1 MISYSTAVK
10 FPLLYI
16 QQNANVKYKFV
27 FGIKTGVSNRWT
39 NIECCISFVLH
50 AQIQI
55 NCPPSVDKSAFFD
68 RKAKNAAKKHFK
80 NYLKVQ
86 NIFHNGLIF
95 WKSFCIITE
104 YKDTLG
110 SKRANRP
117 VSELGERVKL
127 S

>member
-1 MISYSTAVK
+1 MLHFVRAPCTNTNKIVHLLLTS
-10 FPLLYI
+10 PL
-16 QQNANVKYKFV
+16 F
-27 FGIKTGVSNRWT
+27 
-39 NIECCISFVLH
+39 
-50 AQIQI
+50 
-55 NCPPSVDKSAFFD
+55 SAA
-68 RKAKNAAKKHFK
+68 RQKRGKKRFK

>member
-1 MISYSTAVK
+1 MVK

-27 FGIKTGVSNRWT
+27 FEIKTGVSNRWT

-55 NCPPSVDKSAFFD
+55 NCPPSVDKSAFFG

-95 WKSFCIITE
+95 WKYFCIITE
-104 YKDTLG
+104 YRDTLG

>member
-1 MISYSTAVK
+1 MVK
-10 FPLLYI
+10 FLLLYI
-16 QQNANVKYKFV
+16 RQNANVKHKFV
-27 FGIKTGVSNRWT
+27 FEIKTGVSNRWT
-39 NIECCISFVLH
+39 NIEYRIPFAPH

-55 NCPPSVDKSAFFD
+55 NCPSFADKFVFFG
-68 RKAKNAAKKHFK
+68 RKVKNAAKKHFK

>member
-1 MISYSTAVK
+1 MVK

-39 NIECCISFVLH
+39 NIEYCISFVPH

-55 NCPPSVDKSAFFD
+55 NCPPSADKSAFFG

-80 NYLKVQ
+80 NYLLV
-86 NIFHNGLIF
+86 
-95 WKSFCIITE
+95 
-104 YKDTLG
+104 G
-110 SKRANRP
+110 SVVGKYSGIGTKGRKADSHGCGSDGRLPENAQR
-117 VSELGERVKL
+117 
-127 S
+127 

>member
-1 MISYSTAVK
+1 MH
-10 FPLLYI
+10 
-16 QQNANVKYKFV
+16 KYKLIVHLLLTNPYFSAARQ
-27 FGIKTGVSNRWT
+27 KTR
-39 NIECCISFVLH
+39 
-50 AQIQI
+50 Q
-55 NCPPSVDKSAFFD
+55 
-68 RKAKNAAKKHFK
+68 KKHFK